1 MATVIIAGPTS
12 AGKSQAAIDIAR
24 EFDCPVISADAR
36 QCYKYLDIGT
46 GKVPAEILEEIP
58 HYNISIFEPDEPDT
72 AADFAN
78 RCKDWSGEILQSSE
92 LCLYAGGSTLH
103 LESILYPFDDIP
115 DANPENVSKLEE
127 EADTFGVEHLF
138 KKLKN
143 VDPVY
148 SKKMDGFNRHRII
161 RALDVWMQTGEPF
174 SSFHHKNKTN
184 PDADLI
190 FILSP
195 ERQTL
200 HERINN
206 RVDEMLNEGF
216 VQEVKSILEMGFSP
230 EIQSLKTVGYREV
243 IAYLNGELDYP
254 NMVEKIKTQ
263 TRRYAKRQITWFRRW
278 PDAVWIDSG
287 QSRDKIKKELISYIK
302 PLIKNP

>member
-24 EFDCPVISADAR
+24 EFGCPIISADAR

-46 GKVPAEILEEIP
+46 GKVPAEILNEIP

-72 AADFAN
+72 AVDFAN
-78 RCKDWSGEILQSSE
+78 RCKGWSQEILQSSD

-103 LESILYPFDDIP
+103 LESILYPFDDVP
-115 DANPENVSKLEE
+115 DANNENIKKLEE
-127 EADTFGVEHLF
+127 EADTHGLEHLF
-138 KKLKN
+138 KKLEN
-143 VDPVY
+143 VDPAY
-148 SKKMDGFNRHRII
+148 SKKMDGLNRHRII
-161 RALDVWMQTGEPF
+161 RALDVWMQTGKPF
-174 SSFHHKNKTN
+174 SSFHQKNKTN
-184 PDADLI
+184 PRADLV
-190 FILSP
+190 FVLSP

-200 HERINN
+200 YHRINN
-206 RVDEMLNEGF
+206 RVDEMLNEGLIE
-216 VQEVKSILEMGFSP
+216 EVKSILEMGFSSD
-230 EIQSLKTVGYREV
+230 IQSLQTVGYREV
-243 IAYLNGELDYP
+243 IAYLNGELDYSK
-254 NMVEKIKTQ
+254 MVEKIKTQ

-287 QSRDKIKKELISYIK
+287 QPQDKIRKELFSYIQ